1 LVAYA
6 AEDTEKANNLL
17 GDFVAVRNARI
28 QNIYDDNNEVESQK
42 LQVLD
47 TNGKLMEYD
56 IVGGGGSG
64 TANLYN
70 ARIDSTTPASRSIP
84 SNSTDPVTIS
94 AKVLI

>member
-1 LVAYA
+1 
-6 AEDTEKANNLL
+6 
-17 GDFVAVRNARI
+17 
-28 QNIYDDNNEVESQK
+28 
-42 LQVLD
+42 
-47 TNGKLMEYD
+47 MEYD